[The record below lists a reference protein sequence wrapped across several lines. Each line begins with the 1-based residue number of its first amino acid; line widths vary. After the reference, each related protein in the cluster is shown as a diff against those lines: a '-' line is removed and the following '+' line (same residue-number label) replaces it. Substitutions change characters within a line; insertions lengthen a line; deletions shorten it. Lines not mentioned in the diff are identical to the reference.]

1 LPYHLKIETHTEVI
15 SGVVEIQ
22 KAKNVTL
29 GKCDGKKLGFEI
41 RQHGSTFHEIRSWG
55 WVDIMKELYKGLFV
69 YHHQMCKEFTWAYSE
84 AQAKTMM
91 CRRLAKRQGVYPSV
105 VFGYFSGDKDNYR
118 IQKEIE
124 INED

>member
-1 LPYHLKIETHTEVI
+1 MSNKHL
-15 SGVVEIQ
+15 
-22 KAKNVTL
+22 
-29 GKCDGKKLGFEI
+29 F
-41 RQHGSTFHEIRSWG
+41 
-55 WVDIMKELYKGLFV
+55 KGLFV

-84 AQAKTMM
+84 AQAKTLM
-91 CRRLAKRQGVYPSV
+91 CRRLANRQGVYPSV